1 MNQYFLDYN
10 LDDEI
15 KLTTIWT
22 LTSPGAK
29 VMQLVSKPTDQT
41 VHSQGRVM
49 ADRSVLFK
57 YINPNLAFVLTEGKD
72 ASLKSFINIYLLDL
86 VTGRIIFS
94 VTHKKVNGP
103 YHIVH
108 SENWA
113 VYTYYNEKSR
123 RAELSR
129 YENQHGCRIG
139 DFIFLSK
146 IAPKSYH

>member
-139 DFIFLSK
+139 DFIFLKQNS
-146 IAPKSYH
+146 S